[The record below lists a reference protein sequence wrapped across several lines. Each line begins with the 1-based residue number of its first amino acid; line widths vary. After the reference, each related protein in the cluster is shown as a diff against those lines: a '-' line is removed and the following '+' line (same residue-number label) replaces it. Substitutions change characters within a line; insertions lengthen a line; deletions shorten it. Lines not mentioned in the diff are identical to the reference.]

1 MLYAF
6 PLLIAAMLAYMY
18 WHAGISMRRDRI
30 LTQRSMKQRLR
41 EAASRVSRRRSEPKG
56 LR

>member
-6 PLLIAAMLAYMY
+6 PLLIAAMLGYMY

-41 EAASRVSRRRSEPKG
+41 EAASRVRRRRSERKG

>member
-6 PLLIAAMLAYMY
+6 PLLIAAMLSYMY

-30 LTQRSMKQRLR
+30 LTQRSMKQRLG
-41 EAASRVSRRRSEPKG
+41 EAASRVRRRRSDPESF
-56 LR
+56 R